1 MPGGLA
7 RAALWAPVWL
17 ACAAMIGCS
26 GREVPVEPGVSR
38 ELARHRAGL
47 ISNLHYALRF
57 DIPADID
64 EAIDAT
70 VDITFDLKDNRQPLQ
85 LDFRQ
90 EPGAVRALLSNG
102 ASTPYRFEN
111 EHLVVPP
118 SALRAGTNTIHVAF
132 TAGATSLNRNPDY
145 LYTLFVPDRARTAF
159 PLFDQPDLKA
169 VFQLTLRL
177 SPEWTALSNAPVAS
191 VSALDGGKEYRFADS
206 DLISSYLFSFVA
218 GRFETVTR
226 ERDGRT
232 MTLLHRETDR
242 KKVSRNIGAIFDL
255 HAQAIDWLEDYTGI
269 DYPFRKLD
277 FALLPDFQYHGMEH
291 VGAIQY
297 RASHLFLEEAP
308 TENQLLGRA
317 GLIAHET
324 AHMWF
329 GNLVTMRW
337 FDDVWTKEVF
347 ANFMA
352 AKIVNPAFPGTDH
365 ALNFLV
371 SHYPR
376 AYSIDRTAGANPIR
390 QELANLNGAGQL
402 YGAII
407 YAKAPIMMRQLE
419 LLLGEERL
427 REGLRDYLRAH
438 AFSNATWPDLIR
450 ILDDRTDT
458 DLERW
463 SRVWVTGAGR
473 PEFRVQSGEDG
484 NLLLAQHDPAGNG
497 RVWPQRFTARRLSKG
512 IFPLLTIDSAAT
524 VTPLPDVPASAA
536 RALLFNADGIG
547 YGLFP
552 ADLDLL
558 GHWDI
563 LTPLERGSAL
573 VMLYERLLAGSVP
586 EVEAYFAALLAI
598 LETEQN
604 QLLLDLA
611 MGQLARI
618 HHSLLPEAAQVRQR
632 PRLERVL
639 WQRLVAET
647 DSGRARLLF
656 EGFAGLAGSPEAV
669 SRLHALWSG
678 EFAPDRL
685 RLAEDDFIALAQTLA
700 IRMPEAAGDIVAA
713 QLART
718 LNPDNR
724 RRLSFLAPSVAPQR
738 RIRDA
743 FFASLADPANRRT
756 EVWVSEA
763 LRNLHHPARVA
774 ASEGYIQES
783 LALLPELQVTGDIFF
798 PTVWLHATLENH
810 YSDRAV
816 ETVRG
821 FLESHADLDPQLRM
835 KILQAADIAFRANR
849 IRASQEGGASSAP
862 GTEREH
868 G

>member
-7 RAALWAPVWL
+7 RTTGRVLAWLALAALIA
-17 ACAAMIGCS
+17 CS
-26 GREVPVEPGVSR
+26 GDGAPVEPGVSLK
-38 ELARHRAGL
+38 LARHRAEL
-47 ISNLHYALRF
+47 ISNVHYTLRF
-57 DIPADID
+57 DIPADAD

-70 VDITFDLKDNRQPLQ
+70 VAITFDLKESRQPLQ

-90 EPGAVRALLSNG
+90 EPGAVRALRSNG
-102 ASTPYRFEN
+102 TSTPYRFEE
-111 EHLVVPP
+111 EHLIVPAA
-118 SALRAGTNTIHVAF
+118 ALRAGRNTLQVEF
-132 TAGATSLNRNPDY
+132 TAGATSLNRNPDF

-159 PLFDQPDLKA
+159 PLFDQPDLKS
-169 VFQLTLRL
+169 VFQLTLRV
-177 SPEWTALSNAPVAS
+177 PPGWTALSNAPVAS

-218 GRFETVTR
+218 GRFEAVTR
-226 ERDGRT
+226 ERGGRT
-232 MTLLHRETDR
+232 MTLLHRETDP

-255 HAQAIDWLEDYTGI
+255 HAQAIAWLEDYTGI

-277 FALLPDFQYHGMEH
+277 FVLIPDFQYGGMEH

-297 RASHLFLEEAP
+297 RASHLFLDEAP
-308 TENQLLGRA
+308 TENQLLRRA

-371 SHYPR
+371 SHHPG
-376 AYSIDRTAGANPIR
+376 AYRVDRTAGANPIR

-419 LLLGEERL
+419 SLLGEETLRDGL
-427 REGLRDYLRAH
+427 REYLRAYS
-438 AFSNATWPDLIR
+438 FSNATWPDLIR
-450 ILDDRTDT
+450 ILDGRTDT

-473 PEFRVQSGEDG
+473 PEFRIQSDEGG
-484 NLLLAQHDPAGNG
+484 GSALLQHDPAGND
-497 RVWPQRFTARRLSKG
+497 RVWPQRFTARRLSEG
-512 IFPLLTIDSAAT
+512 IFPLLRVDSSAA
-524 VTPLPDVPASAA
+524 VTPLAEVPASAA
-536 RALLFNADGIG
+536 RALLFNADGMG

-558 GHWDI
+558 RHWDM
-563 LTPLERGSAL
+563 LAPVERGSAL
-573 VMLYERLLAGSVP
+573 VNLYEQLLAGSLQ
-586 EVEAYFAALLAI
+586 EVELYFAALLAI

-604 QLLLDLA
+604 QQLLDLA
-611 MGQLARI
+611 MGQLTRI
-618 HHSLLPEAAQVRQR
+618 HRSLLPEEVLARQR
-632 PRLERVL
+632 PRVERVL

-647 DSGRARLLF
+647 GSGRARLFF
-656 EGFAGLAGSPEAV
+656 EGFAALAGSATAV
-669 SRLHALWSG
+669 DRLRALWSG

-685 RLAEDDFIALAQTLA
+685 PLAEDDFIALAQTLA
-700 IRMPEAAGDIVAA
+700 IRMPEAADEIVAA

-724 RRLSFLAPSVAPQR
+724 RRLSFVAPSVAPQR
-738 RIRDA
+738 RVRDA
-743 FFASLADPANRRT
+743 FFASLADPANRET
-756 EVWVSEA
+756 EVWVVEA
-763 LRNLHHPARVA
+763 LRNLHHPARVGV
-774 ASEGYIQES
+774 SEAYIPAS
-783 LALLPELQVTGDIFF
+783 LALLPELQATGDIFF
-798 PTVWLHATLENH
+798 PTAWLRATLENH
-810 YSDRAV
+810 HSDNAV
-816 ETVRG
+816 ATVSA
-821 FLESHADLDPQLRM
+821 FLETHPDLDPQLRM
-835 KILQAADIAFRANR
+835 KVLQEADIAFRANR
-849 IRASQEGGASSAP
+849 IRAGQARGAK
-862 GTEREH
+862 
-868 G
+868 